1 MGANTA
7 ENTTRRLKAVLDVLA
22 EGVWTGEQL
31 NAGAVLGE
39 AIARVPLND
48 FERELLS
55 GGIPRGHKTLTT
67 ATAKLVKAG
76 WLVKGR
82 AGWTITEDGQRAT
95 VAFAAPDAFAAA
107 LDAGTPVPADTPL
120 PSAPAAGTPARTAA
134 APTAAPKAAAP
145 KAAPKAAKVAEK
157 VAGKAA
163 KLVEEAVAP
172 VAKVVRRRKAADKP
186 AGAPASAPAAAAPA
200 GAATAAPAAAATA
213 APAPAATAAPAAA
226 ATAAPAAAAPATGGE
241 TIEQPEAVAVAGDF
255 NILLGAPA
263 NWAPQYDE
271 SQMELDLVDQLW
283 KLAANL
289 PAGTY
294 SFKIALNRSWEENFG
309 AFGAFDGANH
319 EVHHYGGQM
328 VIHYDHRTRDIIL
341 P

>member
-1 MGANTA
+1 MGTNTA

-22 EGVWTGEQL
+22 EGVWTGEKL

-39 AIARVPLND
+39 AIARVPLNE

-55 GGIPRGHKTLTT
+55 GGIPRGHKTLTS

-95 VAFAAPDAFAAA
+95 VAFADPDAFAAA

-120 PSAPAAGTPARTAA
+120 PSAPPAGTPVRQAA
-134 APTAAPKAAAP
+134 APE
-145 KAAPKAAKVAEK
+145 AAPKAAKVAEK

-163 KLVEEAVAP
+163 KLVEDAVAP
-172 VAKVVRRRKAADKP
+172 VAKAVRKRKTADKP
-186 AGAPASAPAAAAPA
+186 AEAPV
-200 GAATAAPAAAATA
+200 
-213 APAPAATAAPAAA
+213 
-226 ATAAPAAAAPATGGE
+226 AAPAAAAPAAAPVAAAAPAAAGTDAGAESPAAAALATSVE

-283 KLAANL
+283 KLAADL

-294 SFKIALNRSWEENFG
+294 SFKIALNRSWDENFG

-319 EVHHYGGQM
+319 EVHHSGGQL

>member
-1 MGANTA
+1 MGENTA

-22 EGVWTGEQL
+22 EGVWTGEKL

-39 AIARVPLND
+39 AIARVPLNE

-95 VAFAAPDAFAAA
+95 VAFADPDAFAAA

-120 PSAPAAGTPARTAA
+120 PSAPPAGAPARKAA
-134 APTAAPKAAAP
+134 APTTAPKA
-145 KAAPKAAKVAEK
+145 AAPKAAKVAEK

-172 VAKVVRRRKAADKP
+172 VAKAVRNRKTADKP
-186 AGAPASAPAAAAPA
+186 AGAPASTPAAAAPA
-200 GAATAAPAAAATA
+200 AVGTAAGAASPAAAAL
-213 APAPAATAAPAAA
+213 ATSVA
-226 ATAAPAAAAPATGGE
+226 

-283 KLAANL
+283 KLAADL

-294 SFKIALNRSWEENFG
+294 NFKIARNRSWDENFG

-319 EVHHYGGQM
+319 EVHHSGGQL

>member
-7 ENTTRRLKAVLDVLA
+7 ENTNLRLKAVLDVLA
-22 EGVWTGEQL
+22 EEVWTGEKL

-39 AIARVPLND
+39 AIARVPLN
-48 FERELLS
+48 ESETELLS

-82 AGWTITEDGQRAT
+82 SGWSITDDGQRAT
-95 VAFAAPDAFAAA
+95 VAFAEPAAFATA

-120 PSAPAAGTPARTAA
+120 PPAPAGKPAKATKTAA
-134 APTAAPKAAAP
+134 KP
-145 KAAPKAAKVAEK
+145 AAKADEAPSKTSK

-163 KLVEEAVAP
+163 KLIEEAVAP
-172 VAKVVRRRKAADKP
+172 VAKAVRKRTPAAKAPQATEAAS
-186 AGAPASAPAAAAPA
+186 AGATAAAAS
-200 GAATAAPAAAATA
+200 AAPAVSV
-213 APAPAATAAPAAA
+213 
-226 ATAAPAAAAPATGGE
+226 E

-255 NILLGAPA
+255 NVLLGAPA

-271 SQMELDLVDQLW
+271 AQMELDQVDQLW
-283 KLAANL
+283 KIAADI
-289 PAGTY
+289 PAGFYT
-294 SFKIALNRSWEENFG
+294 FKIALNRSWDENYG
-309 AFGAFDGANH
+309 AFGVFDGPNH
-319 EVHHYGGQM
+319 EVHHGGGLL
-328 VIHYDHRTRDIIL
+328 VIRYDHRTRDIVL

>member
-39 AIARVPLND
+39 AMARVPLNE

-95 VAFAAPDAFAAA
+95 VAFADPDAFAAA

-120 PSAPAAGTPARTAA
+120 PSAPPAGTPTRKTAVRE
-134 APTAAPKAAAP
+134 T
-145 KAAPKAAKVAEK
+145 APKAAKVAEK

-163 KLVEEAVAP
+163 KLVEDAVAP
-172 VAKVVRRRKAADKP
+172 VAKAVRKRKAADKP
-186 AGAPASAPAAAAPA
+186 A
-200 GAATAAPAAAATA
+200 AATATAPA
-213 APAPAATAAPAAA
+213 APAPAAGTASPAAA
-226 ATAAPAAAAPATGGE
+226 ALATSVE
-241 TIEQPEAVAVAGDF
+241 TLEQPEAVAVAGDF

-283 KLAANL
+283 KLAADL

-294 SFKIALNRSWEENFG
+294 SFKIALNRSWDENFG

-319 EVHHYGGQM
+319 EVHHSGGQM

>member
-7 ENTTRRLKAVLDVLA
+7 ENTTLRLKAVLEVLA
-22 EGVWTGEQL
+22 EGVWTGEKL

-39 AIARVPLND
+39 AIARVPLNE

-95 VAFAAPDAFAAA
+95 VAFADPAAFAAA
-107 LDAGTPVPADTPL
+107 LAAGTPVPADTPL
-120 PSAPAAGTPARTAA
+120 PTEPPAGTP
-134 APTAAPKAAAP
+134 APKAAAP
-145 KAAPKAAKVAEK
+145 KVAEVAAKA
-157 VAGKAA
+157 AGKAA

-172 VAKVVRRRKAADKP
+172 VAKSVRKRKTADKP
-186 AGAPASAPAAAAPA
+186 AEAPAAAPVAE
-200 GAATAAPAAAATA
+200 
-213 APAPAATAAPAAA
+213 
-226 ATAAPAAAAPATGGE
+226 APATNVK
-241 TIEQPEAVAVAGDF
+241 TVEQPEAVAVAGDF

-271 SQMELDLVDQLW
+271 AQMELDLVDELW
-283 KLAANL
+283 KLAADL

-294 SFKIALNRSWEENFG
+294 SFKIALNRSWDENFG
-309 AFGAFDGANH
+309 AFGAYDGANH
-319 EVHHYGGQM
+319 EVQHFGGLL
-328 VIHYDHRTRDIIL
+328 VIHYDHRTRDIIIV

>member
-22 EGVWTGEQL
+22 EGVWTGEKL

-39 AIARVPLND
+39 AIARVPLNE

-95 VAFAAPDAFAAA
+95 VAFADPEAFAAG

-120 PSAPAAGTPARTAA
+120 PTEPPAGTP
-134 APTAAPKAAAP
+134 APKAAAP
-145 KAAPKAAKVAEK
+145 KVATVAEK

-172 VAKVVRRRKAADKP
+172 VAKAVRKRTEADKP
-186 AGAPASAPAAAAPA
+186 AGAPATAPVAEAPAAAAPA
-200 GAATAAPAAAATA
+200 GAPSPAAAVLATSVD
-213 APAPAATAAPAAA
+213 
-226 ATAAPAAAAPATGGE
+226 

-283 KLAANL
+283 KLAADL
-289 PAGTY
+289 PPGTY
-294 SFKIALNRSWEENFG
+294 SFKIALNRSWDDNFG
-309 AFGAFDGANH
+309 AFGAYDGANH
-319 EVHHYGGQM
+319 EVHHFGGLL

>member
-22 EGVWTGEQL
+22 EGVWTGEKL

-39 AIARVPLND
+39 AIARVPLNE

-95 VAFAAPDAFAAA
+95 VAFADPAAFAAA

-120 PSAPAAGTPARTAA
+120 PSAPPAGTPVRKAA
-134 APTAAPKAAAP
+134 SEAAAP
-145 KAAPKAAKVAEK
+145 KAATVAEK

-163 KLVEEAVAP
+163 KLVEDAVAP
-172 VAKVVRRRKAADKP
+172 VAKAVRKRKAADKAAESP
-186 AGAPASAPAAAAPA
+186 ATAPAAEKPAAATTAATAPAAASPVA
-200 GAATAAPAAAATA
+200 GAAAA
-213 APAPAATAAPAAA
+213 
-226 ATAAPAAAAPATGGE
+226 AAAAPATSVG
-241 TIEQPEAVAVAGDF
+241 TVEQPEAVAVAGDF

-283 KLAANL
+283 KLAADL

-294 SFKIALNRSWEENFG
+294 SFKIALNRSWDENFG
-309 AFGAFDGANH
+309 AFGAFDGTNH
-319 EVHHYGGQM
+319 EVRHSGGLL
-328 VIHYDHRTRDIIL
+328 VIHYDHRTRDIIIIL

>member
-1 MGANTA
+1 MGENTA

-22 EGVWTGEQL
+22 EGVWTGEKL

-67 ATAKLVKAG
+67 ATARLVKAG

-82 AGWTITEDGQRAT
+82 SGWTITEDGQRAT
-95 VAFAAPDAFAAA
+95 VAFADPAAFAAA

-120 PSAPAAGTPARTAA
+120 PSEPDVKPAAKTAPQA
-134 APTAAPKAAAP
+134 AT
-145 KAAPKAAKVAEK
+145 VAGK

-172 VAKVVRRRKAADKP
+172 VAKAVRKRKAADK
-186 AGAPASAPAAAAPA
+186 AAPAPVASEPAATAPAAAT
-200 GAATAAPAAAATA
+200 ATAA
-213 APAPAATAAPAAA
+213 APAPATATAPKSESPAIDALAAA
-226 ATAAPAAAAPATGGE
+226 SSRNGATTPAAPATSADPATSVE
-241 TIEQPEAVAVAGDF
+241 TIEQPEAVAIAGDF

-283 KLAANL
+283 KLAADL

-294 SFKIALNRSWEENFG
+294 SFKIALNRSWDENFG

-319 EVHHYGGQM
+319 EVRHSGGKL

>member
-7 ENTTRRLKAVLDVLA
+7 ENTNRRLKAVLDVLT
-22 EGVWTGEQL
+22 EGVWTDEKL

-39 AIARVPLND
+39 AIARVPLNE

-95 VAFAAPDAFAAA
+95 VAFADPAAFAAA

-120 PSAPAAGTPARTAA
+120 PSAPAGKPAA
-134 APTAAPKAAAP
+134 

-157 VAGKAA
+157 VADKAA

-172 VAKVVRRRKAADKP
+172 VAKAVRKRKAP
-186 AGAPASAPAAAAPA
+186 AGKASVAAAPA
-200 GAATAAPAAAATA
+200 ADAAEAPAVSV
-213 APAPAATAAPAAA
+213 
-226 ATAAPAAAAPATGGE
+226 E

-255 NILLGAPA
+255 NVLLGAPA

-283 KLAANL
+283 KIAADL

-294 SFKIALNRSWEENFG
+294 SFKIALNRSWDENFG

-319 EVHHYGGQM
+319 EVHHSGGQL
-328 VIHYDHRTRDIIL
+328 VIHYDHRTRDIVFA
-341 P
+341 

>member
-1 MGANTA
+1 MGTNTA
-7 ENTTRRLKAVLDVLA
+7 ENTTLRLKAVLDVLA
-22 EGVWTGEQL
+22 EGLWTDQKL

-39 AIARVPLND
+39 AIARVPLNES
-48 FERELLS
+48 ERELLS
-55 GGIPRGHKTLTT
+55 GGIPRGHKALTT

-82 AGWTITEDGQRAT
+82 SGWTIPEEGQRAT
-95 VAFAAPDAFAAA
+95 VAFADPAAFAAA

-120 PSAPAAGTPARTAA
+120 PGAPAVKPAAKA
-134 APTAAPKAAAP
+134 APEAASKPAS
-145 KAAPKAAKVAEK
+145 KAAPKSAAKATTVAEK

-172 VAKVVRRRKAADKP
+172 VAKAVRKRKAADKTET
-186 AGAPASAPAAAAPA
+186 AGATADTAAAAGTAGATAPAAPA
-200 GAATAAPAAAATA
+200 VSV
-213 APAPAATAAPAAA
+213 
-226 ATAAPAAAAPATGGE
+226 E
-241 TIEQPEAVAVAGDF
+241 TIDQPDAVAVAGDF

-271 SQMELDLVDQLW
+271 SQMELDQVDQLW
-283 KLAANL
+283 KIAADL
-289 PAGTY
+289 PAGFY
-294 SFKIALNRSWEENFG
+294 SFKIALNRSWDENFG

-319 EVHHYGGQM
+319 EVHHSGGVL
-328 VIHYDHRTRDIIL
+328 VIHYDHRTRDIVL